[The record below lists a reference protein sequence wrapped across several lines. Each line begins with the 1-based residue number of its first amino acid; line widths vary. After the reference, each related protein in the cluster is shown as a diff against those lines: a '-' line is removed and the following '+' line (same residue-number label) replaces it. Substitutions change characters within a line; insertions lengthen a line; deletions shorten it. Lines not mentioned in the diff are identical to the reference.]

1 MRIYD
6 YVDEGLG
13 HSSYLIDIGDGTVAI
28 VDPPRFA
35 TAHEALAKQ
44 LKSQIVWT
52 FDTHSHADYV
62 TGSPRLALRAGAT
75 FVAPATSHLETA
87 HQPVTDG
94 DSIDLGN
101 NLSMTAIATS
111 GHTPDH
117 HAYILKQSGVPV
129 ALFSG
134 GSLMV
139 GTIGR
144 TDLCGPELTESL
156 AHEMFNS
163 LRRFDDLPDS
173 LKVYP
178 THGAGSF
185 CSAPGSTE
193 RITTLGHERVSN
205 PLFAL
210 KDEATFVEQLING
223 FGTFPIYFARLPELN
238 RLGPNH
244 YEALP
249 LLSQLDPDQVESHLK
264 QGGVVIDVR
273 SSAAF
278 ADGHLAGSISIALR
292 PVLASWLGWIVK
304 PDQPIVFVM
313 DDDQDRNELV
323 RQCFEIGHE
332 RLVGELTFGIKSW
345 TNSGRP
351 VEKIKF
357 VEVPEMVGQII
368 DVRQSN
374 EFHLGHVPTALNIEL
389 GSIAHAEI
397 PSGAL
402 TIMCGHGERAMTGAS
417 ILAKHGRTDI
427 VVLNGGSDTWFA
439 ATGIQLETE

>member
-1 MRIYD
+1 
-6 YVDEGLG
+6 
-13 HSSYLIDIGDGTVAI
+13 
-28 VDPPRFA
+28 
-35 TAHEALAKQ
+35 
-44 LKSQIVWT
+44 
-52 FDTHSHADYV
+52 
-62 TGSPRLALRAGAT
+62 
-75 FVAPATSHLETA
+75 
-87 HQPVTDG
+87 
-94 DSIDLGN
+94 
-101 NLSMTAIATS
+101 MTAIATS

-139 GTIGR
+139 GTVGR

-156 AHEMFNS
+156 AHEMFHS

-173 LKVYP
+173 LNVYP

-193 RITTLGHERVSN
+193 RITTLRHERVSN
-205 PLFAL
+205 SLFAL

-249 LLSQLDPDQVESHLK
+249 LLSQLNPAQVESHLK

-273 SSAAF
+273 PSAAF

-304 PDQPIVFVM
+304 PDQPIVFII
-313 DDDQDRNELV
+313 DDDQDRAELV
-323 RQCFEIGHE
+323 RQCFDIGHE
-332 RLVGELTFGIKSW
+332 RLVGELTFGIKS
-345 TNSGRP
+345 
-351 VEKIKF
+351 
-357 VEVPEMVGQII
+357 
-368 DVRQSN
+368 
-374 EFHLGHVPTALNIEL
+374 
-389 GSIAHAEI
+389 
-397 PSGAL
+397 
-402 TIMCGHGERAMTGAS
+402 
-417 ILAKHGRTDI
+417 
-427 VVLNGGSDTWFA
+427 
-439 ATGIQLETE
+439 

>member
-1 MRIYD
+1 VRIYD

-44 LKSQIVWT
+44 LNSQIMWT

-62 TGSPRLALRAGAT
+62 TGSPRLALRDGAT
-75 FVAPATSHLETA
+75 FVAPAASHLETS

-117 HAYILKQSGVPV
+117 HAYILKQSGVPM

-156 AHEMFNS
+156 AHEMFHS

-173 LKVYP
+173 LNVYP

-210 KDEATFVEQLING
+210 KDQDLFVEQLING
-223 FGTFPIYFARLPELN
+223 FGTFPIYFNRLPELN

-249 LLSQLDPDQVESHLK
+249 LLPQLDPAQVESHLK

-273 SSAAF
+273 PSVAF
-278 ADGHLAGSISIALR
+278 SDGHLAGSISITLR
-292 PVLASWLGWIVK
+292 PVLASWLGWIIK

-313 DDDQDRNELV
+313 DAEQDRNELV

-332 RLVGELTFGIKSW
+332 RLVGELTLGIKSW
-345 TNSGRP
+345 INSGRP

-357 VEVPEMVGQII
+357 VEVSEMVGQII

-374 EFHLGHVPTALNIEL
+374 EFHLGHVPTAQNIEL
-389 GSIAHAEI
+389 GSIAQAEI
-397 PSGAL
+397 PGGAL

>member
-1 MRIYD
+1 VRIYD

-44 LKSQIVWT
+44 LNSQIMWT

-62 TGSPRLALRAGAT
+62 TGSPRLALRDGAT
-75 FVAPATSHLETA
+75 FVAPAASHLETS

-156 AHEMFNS
+156 AHEMFHS

-173 LKVYP
+173 LNVYP

-210 KDEATFVEQLING
+210 KDQDLFVEQLING
-223 FGTFPIYFARLPELN
+223 FGTFPIYFNRLPELN

-249 LLSQLDPDQVESHLK
+249 LLPQLDPAQVESHLK

-273 SSAAF
+273 PSAAF
-278 ADGHLAGSISIALR
+278 ADGHLAGSISITLR

-332 RLVGELTFGIKSW
+332 RLVGELTLGIKSW
-345 TNSGRP
+345 INSGRP

-357 VEVPEMVGQII
+357 VEVSEMVGQII

-374 EFHLGHVPTALNIEL
+374 EFHLGHVPTAQNIEL
-389 GSIAHAEI
+389 GSIAQAEI
-397 PSGAL
+397 PGGAL

>member
-1 MRIYD
+1 
-6 YVDEGLG
+6 
-13 HSSYLIDIGDGTVAI
+13 
-28 VDPPRFA
+28 
-35 TAHEALAKQ
+35 
-44 LKSQIVWT
+44 
-52 FDTHSHADYV
+52 
-62 TGSPRLALRAGAT
+62 
-75 FVAPATSHLETA
+75 
-87 HQPVTDG
+87 
-94 DSIDLGN
+94 
-101 NLSMTAIATS
+101 
-111 GHTPDH
+111 
-117 HAYILKQSGVPV
+117 
-129 ALFSG
+129 
-134 GSLMV
+134 
-139 GTIGR
+139 
-144 TDLCGPELTESL
+144 
-156 AHEMFNS
+156 MFHS

-173 LKVYP
+173 LNVYP

-205 PLFAL
+205 SLFAI
-210 KDEATFVEQLING
+210 KDQDLFVEQLING
-223 FGTFPIYFARLPELN
+223 FGTFPIYFNRLPELN

-249 LLSQLDPDQVESHLK
+249 LLPQLDPAQVESHLK

-273 SSAAF
+273 PSAAF
-278 ADGHLAGSISIALR
+278 SDGHLAGSISITLR

-332 RLVGELTFGIKSW
+332 RLVGELTSGIKSW

-351 VEKIKF
+351 VEKIEF
-357 VEVPEMVGQII
+357 VEVSEMVGQII

-374 EFHLGHVPTALNIEL
+374 EYHLGHVPTALNIEL

-439 ATGIQLETE
+439 ATGVQLETE